1 MDDLHN
7 IEQTAYQN
15 LINAVKQKMEKGFL
29 LDPRLVKKAIK
40 NCNNRLSRLECY
52 GAIFIASKEELND
65 LGKSAVQI
73 RGQIK
78 AYNELLDEYSK
89 RLKEANK

>member
-1 MDDLHN
+1 MDELHN

-15 LINAVKQKMEKGFL
+15 LMDAVKQKISKGFL

-52 GAIFIASKEELND
+52 GAIFIASKDELND
-65 LGKSAVQI
+65 LEKSAAQI

-78 AYNELLDEYSK
+78 AYNELLDEYNK
-89 RLKEANK
+89 RLKEAER